1 MKEELTQGEYIIA
14 ESRLHEVAEAWA
26 IYNATVE
33 QEMTEARFALKQG
46 SSIIKFIDWVQAQGK
61 KYKPVLEALIEF
73 LREMRPLVLVG
84 GKYALPGK
92 YNVVKWIRIGWVAG
106 RFVFKVIKILL

>member
-33 QEMTEARFALKQG
+33 QELTEARFALKRG
-46 SSIIKFIDWVQAQGK
+46 SSIIKFIEWAQEQGK
-61 KYKPVLEALIEF
+61 KYRPVLDALIEF
-73 LREMRPLVLVG
+73 MRDMRPLVIVN
-84 GKYALPGK
+84 GKIVLPA
-92 YNVVKWIRIGWVAG
+92 KWNAIKWLRIGWAAG
-106 RFVFKVIKILL
+106 KLIVKIIKILV

>member
-1 MKEELTQGEYIIA
+1 MKEELTEQEYSDA
-14 ESRLHEVAEAWA
+14 QRYMHEAAEAWA
-26 IYNATVE
+26 IYSAAIDGE
-33 QEMTEARFALKQG
+33 IIAAKRIIGKG
-46 SSIIKFIDWVQAQGK
+46 SSIIKFVEWIQEQGK

-92 YNVVKWIRIGWVAG
+92 YNLIKWVKIGWVAG
-106 RFVFKVIKILL
+106 RFIFKVIKIIL